1 MIGAGVFT
9 TSGFS
14 LADLGDREFVIL
26 TWLIG
31 GLVALCGAYSYG
43 QLAQRIAESGGEY
56 LYLSRMVHPLVGFV
70 AGWVSLLAGFT
81 GAIAFAATVFES
93 YALPESIKPAWMQP
107 GMLGITVILIFGA
120 LHSLILKVGLRT
132 QNLIVILKVGLLLGF
147 VLYAFAYFPGS
158 WPGMQLAT
166 ETTEFSISK
175 MAATLVW
182 ISLSFSGFNAAV
194 YIAGEVEDPKRTVPR
209 ALLTGTLLV
218 TLFYLLLNVI
228 FIYGASPQATSG
240 QADVAA
246 VAAKAIG
253 GEALANLIRVI
264 VSIATLSSVSSMLI
278 AGPRVYAKMADDGVF
293 PRWFQA
299 SQRQGLEVPVKS
311 IWLQVV
317 LACIIVYFS
326 NIKDQL
332 DYLGFTLSVSA
343 ALTVACIFW
352 TQRESESWKDR
363 RLAISIAAVY
373 VAVTLGLAVL
383 SVSDRPLQLWGFT
396 ATIFSGV
403 ILYSGMKWIGRR
415 PR

>member
-14 LADLGDREFVIL
+14 LADLGDRQFVIL

-107 GMLGITVILIFGA
+107 GMLGIAVILIFGA

-166 ETTEFSISK
+166 EPTEFSISK

-299 SQRQGLEVPVKS
+299 SQRQGFKVPVKS

-373 VAVTLGLAVL
+373 VSVTIGLAIL

-415 PR
+415 P

>member
-1 MIGAGVFT
+1 M
-9 TSGFS
+9 
-14 LADLGDREFVIL
+14 
-26 TWLIG
+26 
-31 GLVALCGAYSYG
+31 
-43 QLAQRIAESGGEY
+43 
-56 LYLSRMVHPLVGFV
+56 
-70 AGWVSLLAGFT
+70 
-81 GAIAFAATVFES
+81 
-93 YALPESIKPAWMQP
+93 
-107 GMLGITVILIFGA
+107 
-120 LHSLILKVGLRT
+120 
-132 QNLIVILKVGLLLGF
+132 
-147 VLYAFAYFPGS
+147 
-158 WPGMQLAT
+158 
-166 ETTEFSISK
+166 
-175 MAATLVW
+175 
-182 ISLSFSGFNAAV
+182 
-194 YIAGEVEDPKRTVPR
+194 
-209 ALLTGTLLV
+209 TGTLLV